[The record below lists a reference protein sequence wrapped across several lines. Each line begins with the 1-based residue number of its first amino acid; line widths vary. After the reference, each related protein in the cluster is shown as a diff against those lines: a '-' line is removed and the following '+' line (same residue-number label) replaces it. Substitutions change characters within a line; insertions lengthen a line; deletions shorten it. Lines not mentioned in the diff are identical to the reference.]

1 VKITFQQK
9 IAGGLRPNDHPY
21 LNGASTPLHEEVD
34 ADDLD
39 VIEGAIPRDIDGVY
53 LRNTQ
58 NQVHEPVG
66 RFHPFDGDGMI
77 HAISFRDGRANYR
90 NRFIRTKGFAAEQE
104 AGRSL
109 WAGTMENPKKSVR
122 PGWGA
127 HGAIKDA
134 SSTDVVVHAGQVLST
149 YYQCGE
155 GYRLDPYTLEDQGT
169 EGWVPLDGISAHPK
183 VDERTGE
190 LLFFNYSKHAPYMH
204 YGVVDRN
211 NRLVTYV
218 PVPLPGPRLP
228 HDMIFTEHYTILNDF
243 PLFWD
248 PEQLAQGR
256 HVVRFYPN
264 LPSRFA
270 IIPRHGRSDEIRWF
284 EASPTFVLHFVNA
297 YEQGDEIVV
306 DGYHQ
311 QHPMP
316 ESPKEAPT
324 GYERMM
330 VYLDQYAMGTRLHRW
345 RFNLRTGRTSEEFLD
360 QRVLEFGMMNARA
373 AGLPY
378 RYAYSAEAK
387 PGWFL
392 FTGLVKHD
400 LHSGASV
407 KFDFGPD
414 RYGSEAPF
422 VPRVDSSGEDDGYL
436 VSFITDERTQESECV
451 LVDARRLADGPVCRI
466 RLPHKI
472 SSGTHTTWASRAD
485 IEAGRLYRLAHT
497 A

>member
-1 VKITFQQK
+1 MKITFQQK
-9 IAGGLRPNDHPY
+9 VAGELRPNDHPY
-21 LNGASTPLHEEVD
+21 LNGAHMPLREEVD
-34 ADDLD
+34 ASDLD
-39 VIEGAIPRDIDGVY
+39 VIEGAIPADIDGVY

-58 NQVHEPVG
+58 NQVHEPIG

-109 WAGTMENPKKSVR
+109 WAGTMENPKKSLR

-134 SSTDVVVHAGQVLST
+134 SSTDVVVHAGHVLST

-155 GYRLDPYTLEDQGT
+155 GYRLDPYTLEDEGT
-169 EGWVPLDGISAHPK
+169 SGWVPIDGISAHPK

-218 PVPLPGPRLP
+218 PIPLPGPRLP

-248 PEQLAQGR
+248 PDQLAQGR

-264 LPSRFA
+264 VASRFA
-270 IIPRHGRSDEIRWF
+270 IIPRHGRTDEIKWF

-297 YEQGDEIVV
+297 YEQGDEIIV

-311 QHPMP
+311 QNPMP

-330 VYLDQYAMGTRLHRW
+330 VYLDQHAMGTRLHRW
-345 RFNLRTGRTSEEFLD
+345 RFNLRTGKTTEEFLD
-360 QRVLEFGMMNARA
+360 QRILEFGMMNARTT
-373 AGLPY
+373 GLPY

-400 LHSGASV
+400 LYSGAST
-407 KFDFGPD
+407 KLDFGSD

-422 VPRVDSSGEDDGYL
+422 APRIDSTAEDDGYL
-436 VSFITDERTQESECV
+436 LSFITDERTQQSEC
-451 LVDARRLADGPVCRI
+451 LIVDAGRLSDGPVCRI

-472 SSGTHTTWASRAD
+472 SSGTHATWASRAD
-485 IEAGRLYRLAHT
+485 IEAGRLYRLAH
-497 A
+497 AD